1 MNGDLSTSASVL
13 LFLSIYTMP
22 PRRSLNDLMQ
32 AARSNLERHHRS
44 RRDQQQYTLT
54 RSHLPRTAAFL
65 DKMSS
70 SSPEIPYTTRTADQE
85 IDTVAICPTNP
96 EYMIIGTYSLL
107 KPDAPR
113 SYPSQTRQGS
123 IQVLM
128 VASDFRPR
136 YAGMLPP
143 HLDRMAFP
151 EAIVD
156 IHFHPSDGTLFGAA
170 TSTGKVHLFRFIKH
184 GDVLGRR
191 VITKLLPL
199 GSVIVSDLDEHGLAP
214 LVTQFTWFPGVH
226 TKGVLGISDVQD
238 ICFAAVTS
246 FGETKLVRT
255 SVPRIKDLYDQRVG
269 QDLEFP
275 PASITDIHKH
285 ELEAWTVASFVLPN
299 SQDTIKGTV
308 THMILSGGDDS
319 ALIASAMNLPPGVM
333 PEQTSASIS
342 PSDTDELTA
351 MQLWKDRRNHTAGVV
366 AILPLP
372 LLTTLISKAD
382 PSSQHRAF
390 IPLVTGSYDERLRV
404 FEIDP
409 ATRRAMFVT
418 ETSLG
423 GGVWRLKV
431 LDQYTTLARG
441 SNQQQHLQYHTLILV
456 SLMHGGAAVLR
467 LTYTPNAS
475 ETWTIEVL
483 TTFRAGHESMV
494 YCCDAILE
502 PMTEDDGPSSIAEHT
517 APSYTIVSTSFYD
530 MKICTWRFVDHFKA
544 QHSQARGLAN
554 VQS

>member
-1 MNGDLSTSASVL
+1 
-13 LFLSIYTMP
+13 MP
-22 PRRSLNDLMQ
+22 PPRSLNDLMQ
-32 AARSNLERHHRS
+32 AARSNIERHRSHRNH
-44 RRDQQQYTLT
+44 YTLT
-54 RSHLPRTAAFL
+54 HSHPHSAL
-65 DKMSS
+65 DKMSP
-70 SSPEIPYTTRTADQE
+70 SPAIPYTTRTAEQE
-85 IDTVAICPTNP
+85 IDAVAICPTYP

-123 IQVLM
+123 IQVLT
-128 VASDFRPR
+128 VSSEFRPR

-143 HLDRMAFP
+143 QLDRTAFP

-170 TSTGKVHLFRFIKH
+170 TSTGKIHLFRFIKH

-199 GSVIVSDLDEHGLAP
+199 GSVTVSEPDEHGLAP

-226 TKGVLGISDVQD
+226 TKGVLGISDVQG

-246 FGETKLVRT
+246 FGETKLVHT
-255 SVPRIKDLYDQRVG
+255 SIPRIKDLYDQRVG
-269 QDLEFP
+269 QDLEAS
-275 PASITDIHKH
+275 PAVITDVHKH
-285 ELEAWTVASFVLPN
+285 ELEAWTVASLTLPN
-299 SQDTIKGTV
+299 SEDTGKGTV

-319 ALIASAMNLPPGVM
+319 ALVASAIDLPSA
-333 PEQTSASIS
+333 TSEHIFASVSQSYIS
-342 PSDTDELTA
+342 GFTA
-351 MQLWKDRRNHTAGVV
+351 MQLWKDRRSHTAGVV

-372 LLTTLISKAD
+372 LITMLAKDDSASDLQFT
-382 PSSQHRAF
+382 
-390 IPLVTGSYDERLRV
+390 PLVTGSYDERLRI

-409 ATRRAMFVT
+409 TTRRARFIT

-431 LDQYTTLARG
+431 LDQYITPG
-441 SNQQQHLQYHTLILV
+441 GQSQHRQYHTLILG
-456 SLMHGGAAVLR
+456 SLMHGGATVLR
-467 LTYTPNAS
+467 LTYAPNAS
-475 ETWTIEVL
+475 ETWTIDVL

-502 PMTEDDGPSSIAEHT
+502 PSEDEPRSINEHT

-544 QHSQARGLAN
+544 QHQARRSAD
-554 VQS
+554 VQ

>member
-1 MNGDLSTSASVL
+1 
-13 LFLSIYTMP
+13 MP
-22 PRRSLNDLMQ
+22 PPRSLNDLMQ
-32 AARSNLERHHRS
+32 AARGNIERHRSHRN
-44 RRDQQQYTLT
+44 RHTLT
-54 RSHLPRTAAFL
+54 RSHSRRRTAV
-65 DKMSS
+65 DTMSS
-70 SSPEIPYTTRTADQE
+70 SPDIAYTTRTADQE
-85 IDTVAICPTNP
+85 IDTVAICPAHP
-96 EYMIIGTYSLL
+96 EYMVIGTYSLV

-123 IQVLM
+123 IQVLT
-128 VASDFRPR
+128 VSSDFRPR

-143 HLDRMAFP
+143 QLDRMAFP

-199 GSVIVSDLDEHGLAP
+199 GSVTVSEPDEHGLSP
-214 LVTQFTWFPGVH
+214 LVTQFAWLPGVP
-226 TKGVLGISDVQD
+226 TKGVLGISDVQG

-246 FGETKLVRT
+246 FGETKIVYA

-269 QDLEFP
+269 QDLAAP
-275 PASITDIHKH
+275 PVAITDVHKH
-285 ELEAWTVASFVLPN
+285 ELEAWTVASLTLPG
-299 SQDTIKGTV
+299 SGDTEDQGTV

-319 ALIASAMNLPPGVM
+319 ALIASAIDLLSPSELS
-333 PEQTSASIS
+333 EQLMAPASASASAS
-342 PSDTDELTA
+342 PSHISELSA

-372 LLTTLISKAD
+372 PLRTKSNKKDDAD
-382 PSSQHRAF
+382 PASNGDF
-390 IPLVTGSYDERLRV
+390 FVPLVTGSYDEGLRV
-404 FEIDP
+404 FEIDH
-409 ATRRAMFVT
+409 TSRRATFVT

-431 LDQYTTLARG
+431 LDQYTTTEGRAQDR
-441 SNQQQHLQYHTLILV
+441 HLRHHTLILV

-467 LTYTPNAS
+467 LTYAPGAS
-475 ETWTIEVL
+475 ESWTIDVL

-502 PMTEDDGPSSIAEHT
+502 SPTEEEKPKSVSNHPAPPQP
-517 APSYTIVSTSFYD
+517 PSYTIVSTSFYD
-530 MKICTWRFVDHFKA
+530 MKICTWTFVDHFKA
-544 QHSQARGLAN
+544 EHQGQTLATVQGRLSQ
-554 VQS
+554 